1 MNVYGVIIAG
11 GQGKRLWPL
20 SRLARPKPVLA
31 IPKDQPLI
39 KQTLLRLEQVIE
51 NKNLLVVTNEE
62 VFAPTYEAIK
72 ELSVENIISEPIG
85 RNTAAAIGLACIHIL
100 EKQAEAVVIVA
111 PSDHYI
117 ENNEQFT
124 RLLKRAVD
132 VCKQEDAV
140 IVFGVKPA
148 VPSTNYGYIAKGEK
162 PSGTNT
168 QNDTQDI
175 YRVAQ
180 FIEKPSKEHAVQFI
194 AQGCLWNAGI
204 FVFRAGSMLGAIK
217 AHLPELASALDR
229 IKKSM
234 KGPYERKTIKEEYAK
249 LNDISIDKGI
259 IEKLDNVLVME
270 MNTGWAD
277 LGSFE
282 QMANIMVPKDD
293 NGNQRIGSGFDLNS
307 TDTLVISEDSL
318 VVTADLQNIMVIV
331 SEGRVLVTKK
341 NNDNAISNIVTTLK
355 EKGLKEYL

>member
-31 IPKDQPLI
+31 IPKGQPLI

-51 NKNLLVVTNEE
+51 NQNLFVVTNEE

-100 EKQAEAVVIVA
+100 QKQDDAVVIIA

-124 RLLKRAVD
+124 RLLKGAVD
-132 VCKQEDAV
+132 VCNKEDAV

-148 VPSTNYGYIAKGEK
+148 GPSTNYGYISKGEK
-162 PSGTNT
+162 PSGTDI
-168 QNDTQDI
+168 QNDVQDI

-180 FIEKPSKEHAVQFI
+180 FIEKPSKERAEQFI
-194 AQGCLWNAGI
+194 ADGYLWNAGI

-217 AHLPELASALDR
+217 AHLPELAAALER

-234 KGPYERKTIKEEYAK
+234 KGPYERKTIKEEYSK
-249 LNDISIDKGI
+249 LSDISIDKGI

-282 QMANIMVPKDD
+282 QIANIMVAKDD
-293 NGNQRIGSGFDLNS
+293 NGNQRMGNGFDLNS

-318 VVTADLQNIMVIV
+318 VVTAGLHDIMVIV

-341 NNDNAISNIVTTLK
+341 NNDSIISTIVDTLK
-355 EKGLKEYL
+355 AKGLKEYL